1 MCVIKTKPRKA
12 FRSNAMSKKTNMPNT
27 YSQIYLQFIFVVKG
41 RENLIKESFRE
52 ELQKYITGIIQNK
65 GQKLLSIY
73 ANPDHIHFFVSFKK
87 LDSLSLNH
95 L

>member
-1 MCVIKTKPRKA
+1 MCVKKLNQEK
-12 FRSNAMSKKTNMPNT
+12 RSVGTQCQKTNMPNT

-87 LDSLSLNH
+87 LDIFNIK
-95 L
+95 